1 MLTSFILKKP
11 SQNTDSACL
20 SPVLTLLKNAFHR
33 PAIRFGLARE
43 GHGKFRDP
51 RFVSFIS
58 QSNRKTLNTDFQ
70 DAVLRGRKLFR
81 LVLIGALGCIAAWVV
96 LESAHALSMF

>member
-1 MLTSFILKKP
+1 MLALI
-11 SQNTDSACL
+11 
-20 SPVLTLLKNAFHR
+20 KNLFHR
-33 PAIRFGLARE
+33 PAIRFGLARDRR
-43 GHGKFRDP
+43 GKFRDP

-70 DAVLRGRKLFR
+70 DAVLQGRKLVR
-81 LVLIGALGCIAAWVV
+81 YALVAAVVCGGAWVV

>member
-1 MLTSFILKKP
+1 
-11 SQNTDSACL
+11 
-20 SPVLTLLKNAFHR
+20 VLTLLKNAFHR

-58 QSNRKTLNTDFQ
+58 QSNRKSLNTDFQ
-70 DAVLRGRKLFR
+70 DAVLRGRRVLR
-81 LVLIGALGCIAAWVV
+81 YALVAALVCAGAWVV
-96 LESAHALSMF
+96 VESAHALSMF

>member
-1 MLTSFILKKP
+1 MPPLI
-11 SQNTDSACL
+11 
-20 SPVLTLLKNAFHR
+20 KNLFHR
-33 PAIRFGLARE
+33 PAIRFGLASDSR
-43 GHGKFRDP
+43 GRFRDP